1 MRPKALPLAVL
12 LTALATPA
20 LAGGLTVRF
29 IEGAP
34 TDRFEIINATGCETG
49 ALELR
54 IDLTG
59 SAGGLIFD
67 TTATGAG
74 VSVFQPFRVAEGPLT
89 LASGT
94 VKDGDRVL
102 VLSLAGLRAGE
113 RAAFTI
119 DVDDTLVASDQT
131 RVSAGE
137 MAGARIGA
145 LIGGSDAAQATFG
158 TDNQAVVPFAA
169 CFSRATPG
177 DASA

>member
-1 MRPKALPLAVL
+1 MRPKALPLAIL
-12 LTALATPA
+12 LTALTTPA
-20 LAGGLTVRF
+20 LAAGLTVRF

-74 VSVFQPFRVAEGPLT
+74 VSVFQPFRVAEGPLA

-102 VLSLAGLRAGE
+102 VLSLAGLR
-113 RAAFTI
+113 
-119 DVDDTLVASDQT
+119 
-131 RVSAGE
+131 
-137 MAGARIGA
+137 
-145 LIGGSDAAQATFG
+145 GG
-158 TDNQAVVPFAA
+158 
-169 CFSRATPG
+169 
-177 DASA
+177 